1 MEKIRIKLP
10 IIVEGRYDKNTLS
23 QIFDCTVITTG
34 GFSIFNSREK
44 QALIKKLAEKGG
56 VILLTDSD
64 AGGRQIRGFLSKI
77 LPKEK
82 IFNLY
87 IPEIEGKERRKSK
100 PSKEGYLGVEGMERE
115 ILTSVMKPFIDR
127 GACEANVEKRL
138 VTKMD
143 LYCDGL
149 SGKEDSGVKRELLA
163 KKLGFPRD
171 MSAKALIEAIN
182 LIYDYDKYKE
192 AVSDVEESFT
202 NRT

>member
-1 MEKIRIKLP
+1 MR
-10 IIVEGRYDKNTLS
+10 
-23 QIFDCTVITTG
+23 
-34 GFSIFNSREK
+34 
-44 QALIKKLAEKGG
+44 KKL
-56 VILLTDSD
+56 IS
-64 AGGRQIRGFLSKI
+64 IRLDDG
-77 LPKEK
+77 
-82 IFNLY
+82 
-87 IPEIEGKERRKSK
+87 
-100 PSKEGYLGVEGMERE
+100 
-115 ILTSVMKPFIDR
+115 
-127 GACEANVEKRL
+127 L